1 MPLKKGSSEKVMSAN
16 IAELVRAGHPQQ
28 QAEAIAYRVAG
39 KDAEAIARP
48 AYAKDMSNE
57 EWASLLDLFGKWIDE
72 EKGEPEHAADER
84 LACDL
89 MSVRTMDV
97 DGRMHVALT
106 PISKANVCPYYGREI
121 PGAERLGLDPERVYQ
136 LLRHPDE
143 LAKAAPTFNG
153 IQLLRRHIAVNA
165 DDTQKMDVVGCLGN
179 DAVFEPPYLKNSLSV
194 WDSSAIAGIE
204 TGEQRELSSS
214 YRYVADMTPGEYE
227 GVAYDGIMRDI
238 VGNHVA
244 LVEEGRA
251 GADVLVSD
259 SNPTEFTTMKKSNRA
274 IAMRVAAGAYL
285 RPLLAQDSA
294 PLPQLKAIVKGNK
307 KPEFVAMDIKSV
319 FKDAAI
325 DLPKLTAVL
334 KLAADE
340 AEEDRED
347 ADDEEEETEEE
358 RKERE
363 KKEKEAKDRARDKAK
378 DRAKDKAKDKARDKA
393 RDEDDEDDDD
403 GADDESEDDEDDD
416 KDDRKA
422 SDAALV
428 ARARREAMREFQAL
442 QDAREA
448 VRPLVGE
455 IAMDS
460 AEAVYRYALETLGI
474 DTKGV
479 HASAYPA
486 MIALA
491 KDRKPARV
499 AMDSAQSG
507 PSFAERFPTAYKRA

>member
-1 MPLKKGSSEKVMSAN
+1 MPLKKGSGEKVISAN
-16 IAELVRAGHPQQ
+16 IAELVRAGHPPQ

-39 KDAEAIARP
+39 KDAAQITRP
-48 AYAKDMSNE
+48 DFAKDMSSE
-57 EWASLLDLFGKWIDE
+57 EWTSLLDLFAKWIDE
-72 EKGEPEHAADER
+72 EKAEPEHAADER
-84 LACDL
+84 MAFDRI
-89 MSVRTMDV
+89 SVRTMDV
-97 DGRMHVALT
+97 DGRMHVSMT

-121 PGAERLGLDPERVYQ
+121 PGCERLGLDPERIYQ

-179 DAVFEPPYLKNSLSV
+179 DAAFKLPYLKNSLTV

-251 GADVLVSD
+251 GSDVLVGD

-274 IAMRVAAGAYL
+274 VAMRAAAGAYL
-285 RPLLAQDSA
+285 RPLLAQDGA
-294 PLPQLKAIVKGNK
+294 LLPQLKAIMKGNK
-307 KPEFVAMDIKSV
+307 KPEFIAMDIKSV
-319 FKDAAI
+319 FAEAQVDV
-325 DLPKLTAVL
+325 PKLTSVL

-340 AEEDRED
+340 AEEDDKEAED
-347 ADDEEEETEEE
+347 EGETEEE

-363 KKEKEAKDRARDKAK
+363 AKEAKDRARDKPK
-378 DRAKDKAKDKARDKA
+378 DEDM
-393 RDEDDEDDDD
+393 DEDDEQ
-403 GADDESEDDEDDD
+403 ADDEENDD
-416 KDDRKA
+416 KDKDDDRKA
-422 SDAALV
+422 SDAALI
-428 ARARREAMREFQAL
+428 ARARREAMRDFQSL
-442 QDAREA
+442 QSAKDA

-455 IAMDS
+455 VAMDS
-460 AEAVYRYALETLGI
+460 ADAVYRYALETMGVE
-474 DTKGV
+474 TKGV
-479 HASAYPA
+479 HASAFPA
-486 MIALA
+486 MVALA

-499 AMDSAQSG
+499 AMDAAAASG
-507 PSFAERFPTAYKRA
+507 SSFLERFPTAVQKRS

>member
-1 MPLKKGSSEKVMSAN
+1 MPLKKGSSEETVSAN

-39 KDAEAIARP
+39 KDSSSIARP
-48 AYAKDMSNE
+48 AYAADMSEE
-57 EWASLLDLFGKWIDE
+57 EWGSLLDLFGKWVDE

-84 LACDL
+84 MACDL

-143 LAKAAPTFNG
+143 LAAAAPTFNG

-179 DAVFEPPYLKNSLSV
+179 DAAFEPPYLKNSLTV
-194 WDSSAIAGIE
+194 WDSGAIAGIE

-227 GVAYDGIMRDI
+227 GVAYDGIMRNI

-259 SNPTEFTTMKKSNRA
+259 SKPTEFTTMKKSNRA

-294 PLPQLKAIVKGNK
+294 PLPQLKDIVKGNK
-307 KPEFVAMDIKSV
+307 RPEVLAMDIKGT
-319 FKDAAI
+319 FKDVPVDVA
-325 DLPKLTAVL
+325 KLANVL

-340 AEEDRED
+340 AEEDK
-347 ADDEEEETEEE
+347 ADDEDETEEE
-358 RKERE
+358 KAERE
-363 KKEKEAKDRARDKAK
+363 KKEKDAKDKAK

-393 RDEDDEDDDD
+393 KDEEDDEDDDQ
-403 GADDESEDDEDDD
+403 AEDEDDGD
-416 KDDRKA
+416 KDEEDRKA
-422 SDAALV
+422 SDAALI
-428 ARARREAMREFQAL
+428 ARARREAMKDFQSL
-442 QDAREA
+442 QNAREA

-460 AEAVYRYALETLGI
+460 ADAVYRYALETIGI
-474 DTKGV
+474 DTKDV
-479 HASAYPA
+479 HPSAYPA
-486 MIALA
+486 MVQLA
-491 KDRKPARV
+491 KDRKPSRV

-507 PSFAERFPTAYKRA
+507 PSFAERFPTACKRA